1 MAKEERKFA
10 LLIDADN
17 VSPKYLNVMLS
28 EAKSY
33 GTVSIRRAYGDWTD
47 NQKKTWKKML
57 LENSIIP
64 IQQFSYT
71 IGKNSSD
78 SSMIID
84 AMDIL
89 YTDDVDGFILATSD
103 SDFTRLAMR
112 LREAGKSVIGMGESK
127 TPASFVQSC
136 EVFKALDVLALNM
149 DPDEEQEQS
158 PSEDTSSGE
167 GDPQTETS
175 SITKFSR
182 IKKAIFSILDKN
194 SDEEGKMLL
203 SELGRLLSK
212 RYPDFDERNYGRYRK
227 FSDFIRDIDGLE
239 IEMVSFDDRRKTPLA
254 YVRKTENVERE
265 ASNGKKSNRRS
276 R

>member
-1 MAKEERKFA
+1 MAEEKRFA

-28 EAKSY
+28 EAKAY

-89 YTDDVDGFILATSD
+89 YTDDVGGFILATSD

-112 LREAGKSVIGMGESK
+112 LREAGKMVVGMGESK

-136 EVFKALDVLALNM
+136 EVFKALDVLAQNM
-149 DPDEEQEQS
+149 DPDEEQDSGQG
-158 PSEDTSSGE
+158 EDNSSGE
-167 GDPQTETS
+167 GEAPAETS
-175 SITKFSR
+175 SITKLSR
-182 IKKAIFSILDKN
+182 IKKAIFSIIDKN

-227 FSDFIRDIDGLE
+227 FSDFIRDIDGLD
-239 IEMVSFDDRRKTPLA
+239 IEMVNHSDRHKTPLA
-254 YVRKTENVERE
+254 YVMRTEAAEKMTSKE
-265 ASNGKKSNRRS
+265 KKPNHKSK
-276 R
+276 

>member
-1 MAKEERKFA
+1 MAEEKKFA

-17 VSPKYLNVMLS
+17 VSPKYLDVMLS

-47 NQKKTWKKML
+47 NQKKTWKKNL

-89 YTDDVDGFILATSD
+89 YTNDVDGFILATSD

-112 LREAGKSVIGMGESK
+112 LREAGKTVIGMGESK

-149 DPDEEQEQS
+149 EPEEEQETAQEEG
-158 PSEDTSSGE
+158 PSGE
-167 GDPQTETS
+167 EDVQTETS
-175 SITKFSR
+175 SITKLSR
-182 IKKAIFSILDKN
+182 IKKAIFDILDKN

-212 RYPDFDERNYGRYRK
+212 RFPDFDERNYGRYRK
-227 FSDFIRDIDGLE
+227 FSEFIRGIEGLQIVMINVDGK
-239 IEMVSFDDRRKTPLA
+239 RKQPLA
-254 YVRKTENVERE
+254 YVKKTDSAEQE
-265 ASNGKKSNRRS
+265 APKAKRTYRS

>member
-1 MAKEERKFA
+1 MAAEKRFA

-28 EAKSY
+28 EAKGY

-47 NQKKTWKKML
+47 NQKKTWKKTL

-78 SSMIID
+78 STMIID

-103 SDFTRLAMR
+103 SDFTRLAVR
-112 LREAGKSVIGMGESK
+112 LREAGKQVIGMGESK
-127 TPASFVQSC
+127 TPSSFVQSC
-136 EVFKALDVLALNM
+136 EGFKALDVLAQNM
-149 DPDEEQEQS
+149 DPDEEQEQTQ
-158 PSEDTSSGE
+158 DAQTGE
-167 GDPQTETS
+167 EGTQTEAS
-175 SITKFSR
+175 SITKLSR

-194 SDEEGKMLL
+194 SDEDGKMLL

-227 FSDFIRDIDGLE
+227 FSEFIRDIDGLE
-239 IEMVSFDDRRKTPLA
+239 IETVNHGDRRKTPLT
-254 YVRKTENVERE
+254 YVRRTGSADLE
-265 ASNGKKSNRRS
+265 AAQNKKSGRKS
-276 R
+276 K

>member
-1 MAKEERKFA
+1 
-10 LLIDADN
+10 
-17 VSPKYLNVMLS
+17 MLS
-28 EAKSY
+28 EAKAY

-89 YTDDVDGFILATSD
+89 YTDDVGGFILATSD

-112 LREAGKSVIGMGESK
+112 LREAGKMVVGMGESK

-136 EVFKALDVLALNM
+136 EVFKALDVLAQNM
-149 DPDEEQEQS
+149 DPDEEQDSGQG
-158 PSEDTSSGE
+158 EDNSSGE
-167 GDPQTETS
+167 GEAPAETS
-175 SITKFSR
+175 SITKLSR
-182 IKKAIFSILDKN
+182 IKKAIFSIIDKN

-239 IEMVSFDDRRKTPLA
+239 IEMVNHSDRHKTPLA
-254 YVRKTENVERE
+254 YVMRTEAAEKMTSKE
-265 ASNGKKSNRRS
+265 KKPNHKSK
-276 R
+276 